1 MDLRQLRS
9 LVAVSEEKTF
19 VQASKRLHVTQPA
32 LSRQIR
38 TFEREVGTAVFHRG
52 RHGVT
57 LTPAGEICVLAARS
71 IIAKVEK
78 SVNEARLASAGKAG
92 TCTIYAS
99 QWCTWSGFTGRLLA
113 HLAKHDPGI
122 DVIVKEGEVGDRW
135 KCLRHGQADVAIATA
150 PREGFDDIHSESL
163 LNDVASI
170 ALLSPRHPLAG
181 RASLRLE
188 ELADQTM
195 LAYDP
200 RIMSNIDYDFAGEF
214 KRIGFTP
221 KRIQRL
227 ESSESLIARVSAGLG
242 WSIHRKSLKGKI
254 PDIATVQIENF
265 SVPLPISLMHRA
277 NETQPHILEVARR
290 IREIASATYPSM
302 RPGGIFDLPLEPSS
316 AEAPRGSDIELRDL
330 RYFAAVVEERG
341 IGRAAIRLGLTQPA
355 LSRQIRSME
364 QSIGVSLVARATRG
378 IIPTIAGKG
387 LYTCAREILGDVSRL
402 PAEVEAGQRDAAG
415 RCVIASIAS
424 PIARDLVGAVMRAA
438 EERYSHLEIA
448 VNHVASPDQA
458 RALVDGEVDVGICHP
473 FFNLTADYPE
483 IECRELLTDWI
494 DGALLPES
502 HPLAQQDSIT
512 FDDLAEIPFLCFR
525 RDFRPAFHDYL
536 MESFRRL
543 GYSPLLGPTQNGL
556 DTLWSMCEQG
566 AGWSLAFSSHRT
578 NPPAGLVAVQVDGFR
593 IPWGVN
599 LLSRKTESR
608 PGARAIIELLF
619 EESTKRNAVSAEP
632 GVRRLAPAL
641 AG

>member
-57 LTPAGEICVLAARS
+57 LTPAGEICVRAARS

-78 SVNEARLASAGKAG
+78 SVQEARLASAGKAG

-99 QWCTWSGFTGRLLA
+99 QWCTWSGFTGRLLS
-113 HLAKHDPGI
+113 HHAKYDPGI

-150 PREGFDDIHSESL
+150 PREGFDDIHAEAL

-181 RASLRLE
+181 RASIRLE

-195 LAYDP
+195 LAYDS

-221 KRIQRL
+221 KRIQTL
-227 ESSESLIARVSAGLG
+227 ESSESLLARVSAGLG

-254 PDIATVQIENF
+254 PDVATVQIENF
-265 SVPLPISLMHRA
+265 SVPRPISLMHRA

-290 IREIASATYPSM
+290 IREIASATYPGM

-316 AEAPRGSDIELRDL
+316 AETPRGSDIELRDL

-415 RCVIASIAS
+415 RCVIASVAS
-424 PIARDLVGAVMRAA
+424 PIARDLLSAVMRAA
-438 EERYSHLEIA
+438 EERYSHLEIS

-458 RALVDGEVDVGICHP
+458 RALADGEVDVGVCHP
-473 FFNLTADYPE
+473 FFNLTAEYPD

-502 HPLAQQDSIT
+502 HPLAQHESIS
-512 FDDLAEIPFLCFR
+512 FEDLAHIPFLCFR
-525 RDFRPAFHDYL
+525 RDFRPAFYDYL

-543 GYSPLLGPTQNGL
+543 GYSPILGPTQNGL

-566 AGWSLAFSSHRT
+566 AGWSLAFASHRT
-578 NPPAGLVAVQVDGFR
+578 IPPPGLVAVRVDGFR

-599 LLSRKTESR
+599 LLSRKGESR
-608 PGARAIIELLF
+608 PAARAIMELLF
-619 EESTKRNAVSAEP
+619 EESAKRNAIAAEP
-632 GVRRLAPAL
+632 GARRLSPAL